1 MPKFNRKEI
10 DWSRELFL
18 YSVAAEWLLYGIYVV
33 LFCFCVK
40 TLRYNRVRHRFALSV
55 AISVIFCF
63 CTLHW
68 ILQLVNAGGLL
79 TVLETIAHVHLPGG
93 KVNTTKLM
101 EEYNQVNIV
110 MGASYVTSNV
120 IADGIFIYRCY
131 CIWGFRKRIIAVP
144 IILLVASGCLGY
156 ASVIAC
162 GSEGYSEFLFINWLF
177 PLAVVF
183 SVLTNVVLM
192 ALTAGRIWW
201 IACGARVIMGPA
213 VVKQYR
219 TVIAM
224 ILESG
229 AVYCTPGLLYLIFLG
244 IRPSS
249 TQVIFAAL
257 AQVVGIAPTIIVV
270 RVGLGN
276 SVDSVDSFREGGDF
290 VQPEGSVLDIR
301 ADMEGLDFWDGKKDP
316 EFV

>member
-1 MPKFNRKEI
+1 MKSSHQEDI

-18 YSVAAEWLLYGIYVV
+18 YCVAAEWFLYGIYVV

-40 TLRYNRVRHRFALSV
+40 TLRHCRVRHRLALCV
-55 AISVIFCF
+55 AISVIFVF

-68 ILQLVNAGGLL
+68 ILQLVNAGELL
-79 TVLETIAHVHLPGG
+79 TVLEEKALVPGLHI
-93 KVNTTKLM
+93 NTNELK
-101 EEYNQVNIV
+101 ERWNQINIV
-110 MGASYVTSNV
+110 MGTIYVTSNL

-131 CIWGFRKRIIAVP
+131 CIWDFRRRIVAVP
-144 IILLVASGCLGY
+144 IILLITCGCLGY
-156 ASVIAC
+156 ASIIAC
-162 GSEGYSEFLFINWLF
+162 GLEGYSEFLFINWLF
-177 PLAVVF
+177 PLAVIF
-183 SVLTNVVLM
+183 SVMTNVLLM

-201 IACGARVIMGPA
+201 IARGARAIMGPA

-229 AVYCTPGLLYLIFLG
+229 ALYCTPGLLYLIVLA
-244 IRPSS
+244 IRPSA

-270 RVGLGN
+270 RVGLGD
-276 SVDSVDSFREGGDF
+276 SVDSVDSFRAEAE
-290 VQPEGSVLDIR
+290 VQGSVLDIR
-301 ADMEGLDFWDGKKDP
+301 AYEEGLDFWDGKKDP
-316 EFV
+316 EMV

>member
-1 MPKFNRKEI
+1 MPDRNEI
-10 DWSRELFL
+10 NWSRELFL
-18 YSVAAEWLLYGIYVV
+18 YCVAAEWFLYGIYVV

-40 TLRYNRVRHRFALSV
+40 TLRRCRVRHRRALFI
-55 AISVIFCF
+55 AISVIFLF

-68 ILQLVNAGGLL
+68 ILQLVNAGELL
-79 TVLETIAHVHLPGG
+79 TVLEERAQEKAHVQRLK
-93 KVNTTKLM
+93 KVTTKELM
-101 EEYNQVNIV
+101 EKWNQINIV
-110 MGASYVTSNV
+110 MGALYVTSNL

-131 CIWGFRKRIIAVP
+131 CIWGFRMRIIVVP
-144 IILLVASGCLGY
+144 IVLLVATGCLGY

-162 GSEGYSEFLFINWLF
+162 GLEGFSEFLFINWFF

-183 SVLTNVVLM
+183 SVLTNLLLM

-201 IACGARVIMGPA
+201 IARGARAVMGPT

-229 AVYCTPGLLYLIFLG
+229 ALYCTPGLLYLIFFA

-270 RVGLGN
+270 RRVSCRRTLQTLMLV
-276 SVDSVDSFREGGDF
+276 SYMV
-290 VQPEGSVLDIR
+290 
-301 ADMEGLDFWDGKKDP
+301 
-316 EFV
+316 